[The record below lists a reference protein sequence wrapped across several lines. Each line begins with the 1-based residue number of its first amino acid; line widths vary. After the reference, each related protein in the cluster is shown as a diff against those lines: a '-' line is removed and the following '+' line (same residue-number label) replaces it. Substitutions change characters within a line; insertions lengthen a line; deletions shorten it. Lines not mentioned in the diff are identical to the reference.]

1 MNNIFKFLC
10 FCMIIF
16 NGFGQESITISPNN
30 TSTLKFHNS
39 NNQKEKLTI
48 YDEGINSKM
57 GIGVNNN
64 NMYIHS
70 TPIGSMFLGQ
80 NNLNSRLNSL
90 EINMD
95 YDMVGIKTGVSVGYN
110 LMVNGSARLRNSG
123 NVNELSG
130 IWFDKADVIIAE
142 KNTFIGYDTLNNFTL
157 ANTGSSSFG
166 FYKAID
172 IYSAPI
178 ELLRIK
184 ENGNLEISGS
194 IKNEVNQF
202 PVYSSPWANFGNGY
216 MNGNYY
222 KDKENVVHLSGGIKA
237 LNPENNI
244 LIFTLPVGYWP
255 ENSLTF
261 KVDAYF
267 GTKATILIQP
277 DGYVFYKSF
286 TNNANDE
293 YKYVSLSGI
302 SFRVN

>member
-1 MNNIFKFLC
+1 MNNIFKLLC
-10 FCMIIF
+10 FSMIIF
-16 NGFGQESITISPNN
+16 NGFGQESITISPN

-39 NNQKEKLTI
+39 NNLKEKITI

-57 GIGVNNN
+57 GIGINHN

-70 TPIGSMFLGQ
+70 TPIGSIFLSKTILRR
-80 NNLNSRLNSL
+80 NLGEI

-95 YDMVGIKTGVSVGYN
+95 YDMVGIGGGVSLGYN
-110 LMVNGSARLRNSG
+110 LSVLGSSRIRNSG

-130 IWFDKADVIIAE
+130 IWFDKADVSIAE
-142 KNTFIGYDTLNNFTL
+142 KNTFIGYNTLNNFIL

-172 IYSAPI
+172 IYSTPL

-194 IKNEVNQF
+194 IKNEPEQS
-202 PVYSSPWANFGNGY
+202 PIYSSSWSNYGFGY
-216 MNGNYY
+216 KNGNFY
-222 KDKENVVHLSGGIKA
+222 KDKENVVHLGGGIKS
-237 LNPENNI
+237 LNPESNI
-244 LIFTLPVGYWP
+244 LIFTLPVGYRP
-255 ENSLTF
+255 ENDLNFRVDTF
-261 KVDAYF
+261 G
-267 GTKATILIQP
+267 GTTATINIKP
-277 DGYVFYKSF
+277 DGYVFYKSG
-286 TNNANDE
+286 TNNANNE